1 MFVKDSIKLFD
12 FNKEYHHHGRM
23 WSLFRTGNIN
33 FRIFDSKNFS
43 VESRDIV
50 KEYQPGSREF
60 MKKLKD
66 DNCLNEDFC
75 KNFFVSIVNSQG
87 TFILFWKELFHILY
101 NASEDQTNVET
112 IQKRSNLD

>member
-1 MFVKDSIKLFD
+1 
-12 FNKEYHHHGRM
+12 M
-23 WSLFRTGNIN
+23 WSLFRTGNVN
-33 FRIFDSKNFS
+33 FRIFESKNFS
-43 VESRDIV
+43 VESSDIV

-66 DNCLNEDFC
+66 DNFLNEDFC
-75 KNFFVSIVNSQG
+75 KSFFVSIVNSQG

-112 IQKRSNLD
+112 IQKRSNID

>member
-1 MFVKDSIKLFD
+1 MLF
-12 FNKEYHHHGRM
+12 E
-23 WSLFRTGNIN
+23 
-33 FRIFDSKNFS
+33 SKNFS

-75 KNFFVSIVNSQG
+75 NSTNVVLPENIQLWQTVNQKNFLSMAYNGYLYFEHG
-87 TFILFWKELFHILY
+87 TG
-101 NASEDQTNVET
+101 Q
-112 IQKRSNLD
+112 